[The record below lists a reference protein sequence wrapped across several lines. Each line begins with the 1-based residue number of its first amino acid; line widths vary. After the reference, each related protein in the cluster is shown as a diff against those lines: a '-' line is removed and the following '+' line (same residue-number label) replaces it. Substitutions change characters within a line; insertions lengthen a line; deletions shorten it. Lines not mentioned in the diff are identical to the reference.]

1 MTSIKVIQQLV
12 ISILLAFA
20 LIGCSSKSSAPKSI
34 NQIGAEMQQAG
45 VMSQTDY
52 VRVRNLQY
60 KISQTHT
67 ISDEDFQW
75 TLSLLATTR
84 SSLARARAMT
94 VLSDIHPMSSAQKDK
109 VTSAIAPYINSS
121 DPLDATYARSVQRSI
136 QRN

>member
-1 MTSIKVIQQLV
+1 MTSIRVIQQLV
-12 ISILLAFA
+12 ISILLVFA
-20 LIGCSSKSSAPKSI
+20 LAGCSSKSPAPKSI

-52 VRVRNLQY
+52 VRVRNLQH
-60 KISQTHT
+60 KTSQTHT

-121 DPLDATYARSVQRSI
+121 DPLDAAYARSVQRSI